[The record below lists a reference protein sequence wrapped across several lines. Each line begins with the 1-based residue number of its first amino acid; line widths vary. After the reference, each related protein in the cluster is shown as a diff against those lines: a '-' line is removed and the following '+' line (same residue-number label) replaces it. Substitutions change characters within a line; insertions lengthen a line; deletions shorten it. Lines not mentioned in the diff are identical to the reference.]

1 MGMGSAPVH
10 GYVIQWDA
18 IKKLC
23 PVQAA
28 MLEAV
33 LEHDESD
40 LDSLARDIQQQED
53 INDETNAALDQL
65 LDAFKKVTSVGES
78 SALELELSYYD
89 SDSGD
94 RYDDVSEGAVWLV
107 HGMTQLSP
115 AGEKFQNIVE
125 ESMWT
130 VYG

>member
-10 GYVIQWDA
+10 GYVIQWDE

-23 PVQAA
+23 PVQTA

-53 INDETNAALDQL
+53 INDEVNAALNQL
-65 LDAFKKVTSVGES
+65 FDAFKKVTSVGEDS
-78 SALELELSYYD
+78 DLELELSCYD

-94 RYDDVSEGAVWLV
+94 RYDDVSDGAVWMV

-115 AGEKFQNIVE
+115 AGEKFQKIVQ

>member
-23 PVQAA
+23 PVQAT

-40 LDSLARDIQQQED
+40 LDSLARDIQQEED
-53 INDETNAALDQL
+53 INDETNAALNQL
-65 LDAFKKVTSVGES
+65 FDAFKKVTAVGENS
-78 SALELELSYYD
+78 DLELELSYYD

-94 RYDDVSEGAVWLV
+94 RYDDVSDGAVWMV

-115 AGEKFQNIVE
+115 AGEKFQNIVQ